1 MDFDKVLSARVSSRK
16 FVGGAL
22 SDEEIEKLLDAAKKS
37 PIASGRYESIYLTV
51 IRNEE
56 FIREISDE
64 YNVLKNKKED
74 SLYGSKTFII
84 VSSNKED
91 TSKYEDTGCILENI
105 TLKAT
110 EMGLGSCYI
119 RGLVNGLGPD
129 ANYIKKLD
137 LPEGFYPVSGIIL
150 GKVDEKL
157 SGKDHQMKVNYID

>member
-91 TSKYEDTGCILENI
+91 TSKYLCWNRNRAIFRL
-105 TLKAT
+105 
-110 EMGLGSCYI
+110 
-119 RGLVNGLGPD
+119 
-129 ANYIKKLD
+129 
-137 LPEGFYPVSGIIL
+137 
-150 GKVDEKL
+150 
-157 SGKDHQMKVNYID
+157 